1 MKSIKVDF
9 YVYGQLKSL
18 ELLQVLKSKDVYG
31 KQTKQKQR
39 GYNLYFVPSI
49 DMVNNL
55 IKTCIHFLDLS
66 VHVSIF

>member
-18 ELLQVLKSKDVYG
+18 ELLQVLNSKDVYG
-31 KQTKQKQR
+31 KQIKQKQR